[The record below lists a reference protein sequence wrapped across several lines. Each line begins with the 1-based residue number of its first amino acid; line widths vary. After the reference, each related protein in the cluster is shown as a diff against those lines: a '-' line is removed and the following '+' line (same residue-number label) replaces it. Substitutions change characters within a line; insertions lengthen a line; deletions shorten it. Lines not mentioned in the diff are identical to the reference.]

1 MFRNRFTFS
10 LLAVTGCLVLPYAL
24 RAERIVTTLD
34 PLETGGAH
42 LKAPVAIALSSKKPE
57 GIKKE
62 PVYRFKPTYASLS
75 LGDAKE
81 SQVLLALDSEPGA
94 ARPMLYLDLNRDG
107 DLTANPGVKLVS
119 APNSTEKNPVFSAS
133 VSVTALYNI
142 PGRGGKMPSKLT
154 FSLIDNELKV
164 NTDYGRVGTLNVGS
178 RTYKI
183 ALVDQQ
189 VTAKYDDFK
198 HDEDAPAKLTLFI
211 DRNGDGKIDP
221 EREVFDVAKPIKIAG
236 QVLNVASIDSRG
248 TRMIFEGT
256 LKKRITPDM
265 LKPGAEII
273 DFEAKLMNGKTVTF
287 PDDYKGKFVLLQFW
301 ATWCPPC
308 REELP
313 GLIKT
318 YRAFN
323 DKNFEILAISL
334 DRGGITKDLNQ
345 MIIQNGMNWDHVY
358 DGRYWD
364 AEIAKLFNI
373 KAIPDAFLVDGDT
386 GKIVAMGD
394 ELRPPNLAEILK
406 EAMAKK
412 QKKE

>member
-1 MFRNRFTFS
+1 MLRNRFTLSF
-10 LLAVTGCLVLPYAL
+10 LVVTGCLLLSNAL
-24 RAERIVTTLD
+24 RAERIVTALD
-34 PLETGGAH
+34 PLEAGGAH
-42 LKAPVAIALSSKKPE
+42 LKTPATIALSSKKPE
-57 GIKKE
+57 GIKRE
-62 PVYRFKPTYASLS
+62 PVYRFKPAYASLS

-81 SQVLLALDSEPGA
+81 SPFHIVLDSEPGA
-94 ARPMLYLDLNRDG
+94 TRPILYLDLNRDG
-107 DLTANPGVKLVS
+107 DLTANPGLKLVA
-119 APNSTEKNPVFSAS
+119 APNSTEKNPVFSGS
-133 VSVTALYNI
+133 VSVVALYNI
-142 PGRGGKMPSKLT
+142 AGRGGKMPSKLT

-183 ALVDQQ
+183 ALIDNQ
-189 VTAKYDDFK
+189 VTAKYDEFK
-198 HDEDAPAKLTLFI
+198 HEEDAPAKLSLLI
-211 DRNGDGKIDP
+211 DRNADGKIDP

-265 LKPGAEII
+265 LKPGGEII

-323 DKNFEILAISL
+323 DKNFEILAVSL

-345 MIIQNGMNWDHVY
+345 IIIQNGMNWDHVY

-386 GKIVAMGD
+386 GKIIAMGND
-394 ELRPPNLAEILK
+394 LRPPHLGEILK
-406 EAMAKK
+406 EAIARK
-412 QKKE
+412 QSKE